1 MADRRRLDRI
11 LKKKICVICGQH
23 PAMDDEE
30 LCALCWPE
38 IHRFAK
44 HRRLVKTGKE

>member
-1 MADRRRLDRI
+1 MEN
-11 LKKKICVICGQH
+11 
-23 PAMDDEE
+23 EE

-44 HRRLVKTGKE
+44 HRRLVKRIKTE

>member
-1 MADRRRLDRI
+1 LVDRRRLDRV
-11 LKKKICVICGQH
+11 LKKKTCVICGRR
-23 PAMDDEE
+23 PAMDNEE

-44 HRRLVKTGKE
+44 HRRLIRTDKD